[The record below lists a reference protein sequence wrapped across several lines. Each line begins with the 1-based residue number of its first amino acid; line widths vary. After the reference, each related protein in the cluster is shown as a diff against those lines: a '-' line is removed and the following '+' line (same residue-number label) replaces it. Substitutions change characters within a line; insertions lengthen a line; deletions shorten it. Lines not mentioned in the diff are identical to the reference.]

1 MGNSIFDT
9 NRFIET
15 TTPRQFQNGTIMF
28 MDVQNP
34 GIYYSANRNG
44 NVNRIIKTNEQTI
57 STSDNMTTQTNT
69 RKVTRYTRVNYR
81 QPQNG
86 SFIPLHRLNDQ
97 LRRIQHVAQSYDASN
112 STTGCY
118 RSNEQT
124 IVVTPR

>member
-97 LRRIQHVAQSYDASN
+97 LRRIQQVAQSYDASN